1 MSKRMEKGRGEL
13 SKKLVLHASRLD
25 FIIVGSLTLF
35 AEISLVAIEHGVKHF
50 IILRN
55 VEIIVS
61 KGARKNLLCQW
72 EKLIKLRGSA
82 AFKLR
87 TAEMSWRYVENSIG
101 SIGA

>member
-13 SKKLVLHASRLD
+13 SKKLVFHAPRLE
-25 FIIVGSLTLF
+25 FIVVGSLSLF
-35 AEISLVAIEHGVKHF
+35 AEIGLVAIEHGVKHF
-50 IILRN
+50 VILGD
-55 VEIIVS
+55 VEIVVG
-61 KGARKNLLCQW
+61 KGTRKNLLCQW